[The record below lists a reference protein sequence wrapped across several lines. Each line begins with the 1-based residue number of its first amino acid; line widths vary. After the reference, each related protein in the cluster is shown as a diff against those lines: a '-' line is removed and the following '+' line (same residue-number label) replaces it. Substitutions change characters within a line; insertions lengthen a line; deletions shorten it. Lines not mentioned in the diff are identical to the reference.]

1 MQYPNT
7 RLRLKVQK
15 INFQSQPLNKKK
27 VEKVKK
33 LGCVWFNVKYFL
45 ENKYFSENNY
55 FPEMLFSEKENSF
68 MCLVAS

>member
-15 INFQSQPLNKKK
+15 INFRSQPLNKKK
-27 VEKVKK
+27 FEKVKK
-33 LGCVWFNVKYFL
+33 LGCVWFNVKYFP
-45 ENKYFSENNY
+45 ENKY

-68 MCLVAS
+68 KCLVAS

>member
-33 LGCVWFNVKYFL
+33 LGCVWFNG
-45 ENKYFSENNY
+45 KYFSENKY
-55 FPEMLFSEKENSF
+55 FLEMLFSEKENSF
-68 MCLVAS
+68 KCLVAS